1 MILIG
6 IPCYGG
12 QCYSDFMM
20 SVINLIKAFDKNKI
34 QYDLHII
41 SNESLISRAR
51 NSIVAKFMDNFHY
64 THLLFL
70 DSDLI
75 FQPSTILK
83 MIAQQKEIVGASYP
97 KKTLNWEK
105 IKHHLNEPKGKS
117 IHEIQALSSDMNYN
131 VIVNEKNQ
139 VQLQDGFFRVKD
151 VPTGMMLID
160 KRAMC
165 QIINKNRDSKYKNN
179 VAGYVGENCFYD
191 LFKVGVHNG
200 IYLSED
206 YYFCQL
212 ARECGIELWLD
223 GDSTLMHIGKYN
235 YMGNLGLTLMNSE
248 AEQFDADGRL
258 LRSSLT

>member
-20 SVINLIKAFDKNKI
+20 SVINLIKAMDHHKI
-34 QYDLHII
+34 QYDIHII

-51 NSIVAKFMDNFHY
+51 NSIVAKFMENFTY

-75 FQPSTILK
+75 FQPSTVLK

-97 KKTLNWEK
+97 KKALNWEK
-105 IKHHLNEPKGKS
+105 IQHHLSEPKGKS
-117 IHEIQALSSDMNYN
+117 LTEIQALASDMNYN
-131 VIVNEKNQ
+131 VIVNEKKQ
-139 VQLQDGFFRVKD
+139 VQVSNGFFKVKD

-160 KRAMC
+160 KRAMS
-165 QIINKNRDSKYKNN
+165 QIINRNRNSKYKNN
-179 VAGYVGENCFYD
+179 VAGYKGENCFYD

-206 YYFCQL
+206 YYFCKL
-212 ARECGIELWLD
+212 ARECGIELWLCAE
-223 GDSTLMHIGKYN
+223 STLMHIGKYN

-248 AEQFDADGRL
+248 AEKHDQDGIL
-258 LRSSLT
+258 LRTT